1 MKGSSFFAELKNIVF
16 NRKTL
21 IPVIA
26 ILFIPVLY
34 AGMFLWAFWDPYV
47 HLSDLPVAIVN
58 QDEGAVL
65 EGEQLHLGSD
75 LVKKLEESNTFDFHI
90 VEHDEGYQ
98 GLESQTYYMVVELP
112 KDFSKNATT
121 LLDDQPQKLEMKY
134 VPNEGANFLSA
145 QIGETAVKEI
155 KAEISKQIIAT
166 YSETIFEKVGDMADG
181 LAQASD
187 GAGQLTDG
195 NSELDKGV
203 DQIKTNLETLA
214 SKSIEFDQ
222 GVKSAATGST
232 TLAEGTAQISKALA
246 EIDAKLPQLVTGT
259 EKATQGAEQIK
270 VQLPAGIAAEI
281 ESKLKGSSEKLN
293 GGIDQFEEQLGTG
306 LSAQIAYQMI
316 VQQKA
321 KLQEITTA
329 LLENGV
335 PAETVS
341 QIIAQQQQTAPTKA
355 EVEQQ
360 ISQAIQPGLHQGF
373 TQFKTEVNGQL
384 LGSLN
389 GLDDQLKQQ
398 TDPVFDQ
405 LIAGL
410 GEINLNQ
417 AMLQQGIHQLAEGSN
432 AINNGANELTAGMGQ
447 LSAGAGQLA
456 DGSGKLAEGSQ
467 SLKDGSEKITAGSV
481 ELNEKLAAGA
491 ERAQSVEAD
500 DNTYDMMGEP
510 VTVEKQEINTVPNYG
525 TGFAPYFVSLGLF
538 VGALII
544 SIVYQLKEPAVR
556 PQSALQWFLSKLGI
570 IAIIG
575 MIQAVLVDVIL
586 LVGLDIQVQ
595 SVPLFIVTSMITS
608 MVFVT
613 LIQLLVTTMADA
625 GRFIAILIL
634 IIQLTTSAGTFP
646 LVLIPD
652 ALQPLNAF
660 FPMTYTVQAF
670 KAVISSG
677 DIHYMWQNNLIL
689 LTYMLGFMLVT
700 FSYFAFS
707 FKRGRAN
714 ETLIEKAA

>member
-75 LVKKLEESNTFDFHI
+75 LVEKLEENNTFDFHM
-90 VEHDEGYQ
+90 VDREEGYQ
-98 GLESQTYYMVVELP
+98 GLESQKYYMVVELP

-121 LLDDQPQKLEMKY
+121 LLDNEPQKLEMKY

-166 YSETIFEKVGDMADG
+166 YSETIFEKIGDMADG

-195 NSELDKGV
+195 TSELDQGV
-203 DQIKTNLETLA
+203 GQIKTNLETMA
-214 SKSIEFDQ
+214 SKSIEFEQ
-222 GVKSAATGST
+222 GVKSAEAGST
-232 TLAEGTAQISKALA
+232 TLAKGTAQINQALG

-259 EKATQGAEQIK
+259 EQATQGAEQIK
-270 VQLPAGIAAEI
+270 AELPAGIAAEI
-281 ESKLKGSSEKLN
+281 ESKLKGSSEELN
-293 GGIDQFEEQLGTG
+293 GGIDQFEAQLGAG
-306 LSAQIAYQMI
+306 LSSQIADQMMM
-316 VQQKA
+316 QQKG
-321 KLQEITTA
+321 KMQEIAAA

-384 LGSLN
+384 VGSVN
-389 GLDDQLKQQ
+389 GLETQLRQK
-398 TDPVFDQ
+398 TDPAFDQ
-405 LIAGL
+405 LIEGMAA
-410 GEINLNQ
+410 INLNQ
-417 AMLQQGIHQLAEGSN
+417 AKLQQGIHQLAEGSN
-432 AINNGANELTAGMGQ
+432 AVKNGAVSLTSGMGQ
-447 LSAGAGQLA
+447 LSEGAGLLA
-456 DGSGKLAEGSQ
+456 DGSGKLADGSQ
-467 SLKDGSEKITAGSV
+467 SLKDGSETLTAGSA
-481 ELNEKLAAGA
+481 ELKDKLSEGA
-491 ERAQSVEAD
+491 ERAKSVQAD
-500 DNTYDMMGEP
+500 DDTFDMMGEP
-510 VTVEKQEINTVPNYG
+510 VTVEKEEINTVPNYG

-544 SIVYQLKEPAVR
+544 SIVYQLKEPAVW

-575 MIQAVLVDVIL
+575 MVQAVLVDVIL
-586 LVGLDIQVQ
+586 LVGLDIQVK
-595 SVPLFIVTSMITS
+595 SVPLFILTSIITS

-613 LIQLLVTTMADA
+613 LIQMLVTTMADA
-625 GRFIAILIL
+625 GRFVAILIL

-646 LVLIPD
+646 LVLIPE
-652 ALQPLNAF
+652 ALQPFSAF

-677 DIHYMWQNNLIL
+677 DFSYMWQNNLIL
-689 LTYMLGFMLVT
+689 LAYMLGFMLVT
-700 FSYFAFS
+700 LSYFAFS
-707 FKRGRAN
+707 FKRGRVN
-714 ETLIEKAA
+714 ETLIEQVA

>member
-58 QDEGAVL
+58 QDEGAEL
-65 EGEQLHLGSD
+65 EGEKLHLGSD
-75 LVKKLEESNTFDFHI
+75 LVEKLEESNTFGFHM
-90 VEHDEGYQ
+90 VDREEGYQ
-98 GLESQTYYMVVELP
+98 GLESQKYYMVVELP

-121 LLDDQPQKLEMKY
+121 LLDNEPQKLEMKY
-134 VPNEGANFLSA
+134 IPNEGSNFLSA

-166 YSETIFEKVGDMADG
+166 YSETIFEKIGNMADG

-195 NSELDKGV
+195 TSELDQGV
-203 DQIKTNLETLA
+203 EQIKTNLETLA
-214 SKSIEFDQ
+214 SKSIEFEQ
-222 GVKSAATGST
+222 GVKSAEAGST
-232 TLAEGTAQISKALA
+232 TLAKGTTQINQALE

-259 EKATQGAEQIK
+259 EKVQQGAEQIK
-270 VQLPAGIAAEI
+270 AQLPAGIAAEI
-281 ESKLKGSSEKLN
+281 ESNLKGSSEKLN
-293 GGIDQFEEQLGTG
+293 GGIDQFEAQLGAG
-306 LSAQIAYQMI
+306 LSSQIAEQMM
-316 VQQKA
+316 VQQQA
-321 KLQEITTA
+321 KMQEVSTA

-360 ISQAIQPGLHQGF
+360 ISQAILPGLHQGF

-384 LGSLN
+384 VGSVN
-389 GLDDQLKQQ
+389 GLEAQLKQQ

-405 LIAGL
+405 LIGGL
-410 GEINLNQ
+410 GEISLNQ
-417 AMLQQGIHQLAEGSN
+417 AKLQQGIHQLAQGSN
-432 AINNGANELTAGMGQ
+432 ALNKGANDLTAGMGQ
-447 LSAGAGQLA
+447 LSDGAGLLA
-456 DGSGKLAEGSQ
+456 DGSGKLADGSQ
-467 SLKDGSEKITAGSV
+467 SLKDGSEKLTAGSA
-481 ELNEKLAAGA
+481 ELNDKLSEGA
-491 ERAQSVEAD
+491 ERAKSVQAD
-500 DNTYDMMGEP
+500 DDTFDMMGEP
-510 VTVEKQEINTVPNYG
+510 VTVEKEEINTVPNYG

-570 IAIIG
+570 ITIIG
-575 MIQAVLVDVIL
+575 IIQAVLVDVIL

-595 SVPLFIVTSMITS
+595 SVPLFILTSIITS

-613 LIQLLVTTMADA
+613 LIQMLVTTMADA
-625 GRFIAILIL
+625 GRFVAILIL

-646 LVLIPD
+646 LVLIPE

-689 LTYMLGFMLVT
+689 LAYMLGFMLVT
-700 FSYFAFS
+700 LSYFAFS
-707 FKRGRAN
+707 FKRGRVN